1 MVLPQF
7 LSDQIYFFYFLVFIL
22 RIHAMNHA
30 VMHNLPNFHR
40 NALSALTSALIYG
53 TLLVMPT
60 LNAQAVTATAVTA
73 KTNTTSSKTTVE
85 SSKKSSTKPAAQT
98 TSKSTKA
105 VTANKTTNAAKS
117 VKADTKASSSKP
129 TTQKTAKAVSQ
140 PAPVTSEVANSS
152 AKPAP
157 VVTNSSQDQVI
168 DGVIAIVNDT
178 PILRSQLERAVA
190 QASAQLQAQNKP
202 VPPAQQLYPQ
212 VLDQLITK
220 QIQLDIIKRQGL
232 QAEENAVNT
241 ALTNLAQQNGVASLA
256 EFQQKL
262 DAQRVGSYQALR
274 QKVSEDLAIQTLQQQ
289 QLASRIKISD
299 QDVDNFLKSPES
311 NALEKS
317 QYRTLHIRVPFEADA
332 AGKTS
337 DKQKKQALTV
347 ATQIAKNLQAENANI
362 EQIMTDAQTNY
373 NAQIQGG
380 DMGYHVAA
388 ELPTELSK
396 NITALEVGQVTNP
409 IATAEGYNVIKL
421 VDKRGGQQKIID
433 QWHTRHIL
441 ISPSTALPADMAK
454 QQIDTIYEKLR
465 QGEDFATLASTYSK
479 DPGSASN
486 GGDLGWVSEGDMVPS
501 FEAMMKKT
509 SVNDYSV
516 PFQTQFGWHILKV
529 DEKRQKDVSDVYR
542 KNMAREILY
551 QRMAPQALDD
561 WMQDLRAQAY
571 VKIMQ

>member
-1 MVLPQF
+1 
-7 LSDQIYFFYFLVFIL
+7 
-22 RIHAMNHA
+22 MNHA

-53 TLLVMPT
+53 ALLVMPT
-60 LNAQAVTATAVTA
+60 LSAQAVTATA
-73 KTNTTSSKTTVE
+73 KINTTSSKTTVE
-85 SSKKSSTKPAAQT
+85 SSKKSSTKPATQT

-117 VKADTKASSSKP
+117 VKADTKASVSKP
-129 TTQKTAKAVSQ
+129 TTQKTATAVSQ
-140 PAPVTSEVANSS
+140 TAPVASEVANSS
-152 AKPAP
+152 AKSTP
-157 VVTNSSQDQVI
+157 VVTSSSQDQVI

-178 PILRSQLERAVA
+178 PILRSQLDRAVA

-232 QAEENAVNT
+232 QAEENAVNA

-262 DAQRVGSYQALR
+262 DAQRAGSYQALR

-299 QDVDNFLKSPES
+299 QDINNFLKSPES

-317 QYRTLHIRVPFEADA
+317 QYRTLHIRVPFVADA

-516 PFQTQFGWHILKV
+516 PFQSQFGWHILKV

>member
-1 MVLPQF
+1 
-7 LSDQIYFFYFLVFIL
+7 
-22 RIHAMNHA
+22 MNHA

-40 NALSALTSALIYG
+40 NTLSALTSALIYG
-53 TLLVMPT
+53 ALLVMPT
-60 LNAQAVTATAVTA
+60 LNAQAVTATAVTT

-117 VKADTKASSSKP
+117 VKADTKASGSKP
-129 TTQKTAKAVSQ
+129 TTQKTAKTVSQ
-140 PAPVTSEVANSS
+140 PAPVASEVANSLVE
-152 AKPAP
+152 PAP

-178 PILRSQLERAVA
+178 PILRSQLDRAVA

-232 QAEENAVNT
+232 QAEENAVNA

-262 DAQRVGSYQALR
+262 DAQRAGSYQALR

-362 EQIMTDAQTNY
+362 EQIMTDAQANY

-433 QWHTRHIL
+433 QWHARHIL

-465 QGEDFATLASTYSK
+465 QGEDFATLANTYSK

-516 PFQTQFGWHILKV
+516 PFQSQFGWHIVKV

-542 KNMAREILY
+542 KSMAREILY
-551 QRMAPQALDD
+551 QRMVPQAIDD
-561 WMQDLRAQAY
+561 WMQELRAQAY

>member
-1 MVLPQF
+1 
-7 LSDQIYFFYFLVFIL
+7 
-22 RIHAMNHA
+22 MNHA

-53 TLLVMPT
+53 ALLVMPT
-60 LNAQAVTATAVTA
+60 LNAQAVTAAAVTA

-85 SSKKSSTKPAAQT
+85 SSKKSSTKSAAQT

-117 VKADTKASSSKP
+117 VKADIKTSGSKP

-140 PAPVTSEVANSS
+140 TVPATSEVASSS
-152 AKPAP
+152 AKPTP
-157 VVTNSSQDQVI
+157 VVTSNSQDQVI

-178 PILRSQLERAVA
+178 PILRSQLDRAVA

-232 QAEENAVNT
+232 QAEENAVNA

-262 DAQRVGSYQALR
+262 DAQRAGSYQALR

-289 QLASRIKISD
+289 QLSSRIKISD

-441 ISPSTALPADMAK
+441 ISPSTVLPADMAK

-516 PFQTQFGWHILKV
+516 PFQSQFGWHILKV

>member
-1 MVLPQF
+1 
-7 LSDQIYFFYFLVFIL
+7 
-22 RIHAMNHA
+22 MNHA

-53 TLLVMPT
+53 ALLVMPT
-60 LNAQAVTATAVTA
+60 LNAQAVTATTAVTA

-85 SSKKSSTKPAAQT
+85 SSKKSSTKPGAQT
-98 TSKSTKA
+98 TSKSSKT

-117 VKADTKASSSKP
+117 VKADTKASGSKP

-140 PAPVTSEVANSS
+140 PAPVTSEIANSS
-152 AKPAP
+152 AKPTP
-157 VVTNSSQDQVI
+157 VVTNSSQAQII

-178 PILRSQLERAVA
+178 PILRSQLDRAVA

-202 VPPAQQLYPQ
+202 VPPVQQLYPQ

-232 QAEENAVNT
+232 QAEENAVNA

-256 EFQQKL
+256 ELQQKL
-262 DAQRVGSYQALR
+262 DAQRAGSYQALR

-347 ATQIAKNLQAENANI
+347 ANQIAKNLQAENANI

-433 QWHTRHIL
+433 QWHARHIL

-501 FEAMMKKT
+501 FESMMKKT

-516 PFQTQFGWHILKV
+516 PFQTQFGWHIVKV

-542 KNMAREILY
+542 KNMAREVLY

-561 WMQDLRAQAY
+561 WMQELRAQAY

>member
-1 MVLPQF
+1 
-7 LSDQIYFFYFLVFIL
+7 
-22 RIHAMNHA
+22 MNHA

-40 NALSALTSALIYG
+40 NTLSALTSALIYG
-53 TLLVMPT
+53 ALLVMPT
-60 LNAQAVTATAVTA
+60 LNAQAVTAAAAATA
-73 KTNTTSSKTTVE
+73 KTNTSSSKTTVV

-105 VTANKTTNAAKS
+105 TTTANKTTNTA
-117 VKADTKASSSKP
+117 KASGSKP

-140 PAPVTSEVANSS
+140 PAPATSEVANSLVE
-152 AKPAP
+152 PAP
-157 VVTNSSQDQVI
+157 VVTSNSQDQVI

-178 PILRSQLERAVA
+178 PILRSQLDRAVA

-220 QIQLDIIKRQGL
+220 QIQLDLIKRQGL
-232 QAEENAVNT
+232 QAEENAVNA

-441 ISPSTALPADMAK
+441 ISPSTALPPDMAK

-509 SVNDYSV
+509 SVNDYSM
-516 PFQTQFGWHILKV
+516 PFQSQFGWHILKV

>member
-1 MVLPQF
+1 
-7 LSDQIYFFYFLVFIL
+7 
-22 RIHAMNHA
+22 MNHA

-40 NALSALTSALIYG
+40 NTLSALTSALIYG
-53 TLLVMPT
+53 ALLVMPT
-60 LNAQAVTATAVTA
+60 LNAQAVTATAVTT

-117 VKADTKASSSKP
+117 VKADTKASGSKP

-140 PAPVTSEVANSS
+140 PAPVTSEIANSS
-152 AKPAP
+152 AKPTP

-178 PILRSQLERAVA
+178 PILRSQLDRAVA

-232 QAEENAVNT
+232 QAEENAVNA

-332 AGKTS
+332 AGKAS

-362 EQIMTDAQTNY
+362 EQIMTDAQANY

-433 QWHTRHIL
+433 QWHARHIL

-551 QRMAPQALDD
+551 QRMVPQAIDD
-561 WMQDLRAQAY
+561 WMQELRAQAY

>member
-1 MVLPQF
+1 
-7 LSDQIYFFYFLVFIL
+7 
-22 RIHAMNHA
+22 MNHA

-40 NALSALTSALIYG
+40 NTLSALTSALIYG
-53 TLLVMPT
+53 ALLVMPT
-60 LNAQAVTATAVTA
+60 LNAQAVTATAVTT

-117 VKADTKASSSKP
+117 VKADTKASGSKP
-129 TTQKTAKAVSQ
+129 TTQKTAKTVSQ
-140 PAPVTSEVANSS
+140 PAPVASEVANSLVE
-152 AKPAP
+152 PAP

-178 PILRSQLERAVA
+178 PILRSQLDRAVA

-232 QAEENAVNT
+232 QAEENTVNA

-299 QDVDNFLKSPES
+299 QDVNNFLKSPES

-332 AGKTS
+332 AGKAS

-362 EQIMTDAQTNY
+362 EQIMTDAQANY

>member
-1 MVLPQF
+1 
-7 LSDQIYFFYFLVFIL
+7 
-22 RIHAMNHA
+22 MNHA

-40 NALSALTSALIYG
+40 NTLSALTSALIYG
-53 TLLVMPT
+53 ALLVMPT
-60 LNAQAVTATAVTA
+60 LSAQAVTAAAVTA

-117 VKADTKASSSKP
+117 VKADTKASGSKP
-129 TTQKTAKAVSQ
+129 TTQKTAKTVSQ
-140 PAPVTSEVANSS
+140 PAPVASEVANSLVE
-152 AKPAP
+152 PAP

-178 PILRSQLERAVA
+178 PILRSQLDRAVA

-232 QAEENAVNT
+232 QAEENAVNA

-299 QDVDNFLKSPES
+299 QDVNNFLKSPES

-332 AGKTS
+332 AGKAS

-501 FEAMMKKT
+501 FESMMKKT

-561 WMQDLRAQAY
+561 WMQELRAQAY

>member
-1 MVLPQF
+1 
-7 LSDQIYFFYFLVFIL
+7 
-22 RIHAMNHA
+22 MNHA
-30 VMHNLPNFHR
+30 VMHNLPSFHR
-40 NALSALTSALIYG
+40 NTLSALTSALIYG
-53 TLLVMPT
+53 ALLVMPT
-60 LNAQAVTATAVTA
+60 LSAQAVTATAVTT

-117 VKADTKASSSKP
+117 VKADTKASGSKP
-129 TTQKTAKAVSQ
+129 TTQKTAKTVSQ
-140 PAPVTSEVANSS
+140 PAPVASEVANSLVE
-152 AKPAP
+152 PAP

-178 PILRSQLERAVA
+178 PILRSQLDRAVA

-232 QAEENAVNT
+232 QAEENAVNA

-332 AGKTS
+332 AGKAS

-362 EQIMTDAQTNY
+362 EQIMTDAQANY

-561 WMQDLRAQAY
+561 WMQELRAQAY